1 MAQVPYKPVPNV
13 APQAPPTPSIHLDT
27 PGAAFGE
34 NVAQAQRGLGQ
45 AEEQAG
51 NTLFGE
57 ALKLQQL
64 QNESWAKD
72 ADVDV
77 MIKIGKAQ
85 SEFDQLEGQN
95 AVAALPAHMERIKA
109 IREEAIASSPNPE
122 ARRFLDNSISRRVGF
137 AIVDAGARAGQQ
149 VKVAQNRATEAQI
162 QQSVKQADFT
172 SPGGK
177 QQTLET
183 IKRGVEDLGRVH
195 GDLPPTTA
203 NEVNKQQNAA
213 FLVSLTKQAPND
225 PEGADKMLKD
235 NDSWLDQNTRNAAQ
249 NIVNSN
255 MARHQSRT
263 DASDLLNGKE
273 VAGVKVEPFDPQKGP
288 GQLQKYLDAAKAVAE
303 KKGKGNP
310 DFPDALDGRVRA
322 NFAIGMAGYNDA
334 QNGGRNSVQQYIQDN
349 HIVDIDGVAGP
360 NAPPEIRSQ
369 YNTLNASGK
378 KGVDSLMK
386 SIINRDTAYTPERER
401 LFNQLTSIAI
411 HEPKR
416 FSGMDLG
423 DSDVGPPA
431 KRDQLL
437 KMQRDI
443 IKKSEDTSS
452 FRRDLNSLTG
462 MLKGAGLTKDSDE
475 YNVFAG
481 ALYHE
486 WTQFKETNKRS
497 PDYQKDLYPMASKLL
512 LEQNQSH
519 WYNPATWFG
528 GRKGY
533 EVPDEHKTQIIKD
546 FNADEGRDPSP
557 SEIRMIYNLKLDAEQ
572 RRQPKNGP

>member
-77 MIKIGKAQ
+77 MVKIGKIK
-85 SEFDQLEGQN
+85 SEFDQKEGMDSIN
-95 AVAALPAHMERIKA
+95 ALPAYTEQIQA
-109 IREEAIASSPNPE
+109 IRKEAIAGSPNPE
-122 ARRFLDNSISRRVGF
+122 ARRFLDNSISRRVDF
-137 AIVDAGARAGQQ
+137 AIVDAGAQAGRQ
-149 VKVAQNRATEAQI
+149 VKVAANAASDARVQTAIRTGDLSSPGGWQQTRQTIRQEVENQGRIHGALPETVENEANKQE
-162 QQSVKQADFT
+162 SAAFLAGLVKQA
-172 SPGGK
+172 P
-177 QQTLET
+177 
-183 IKRGVEDLGRVH
+183 V
-195 GDLPPTTA
+195 
-203 NEVNKQQNAA
+203 
-213 FLVSLTKQAPND
+213 D
-225 PEGADKMLKD
+225 PEGANKSLEQNKE
-235 NDSWLDQNTRNAAQ
+235 WLDPKTRDAAQ
-249 NIVNSN
+249 GIVNSS

-303 KKGKGNP
+303 KKGKSNP
-310 DFPDALDGRVRA
+310 DFPDALEGRVRA

-386 SIINRDTAYTPERER
+386 SIVNKDIAYTPERQR
-401 LFNQLTSIAI
+401 LFNQLMGIAE
-411 HEPKR
+411 HDKAR

-423 DSDVGPPA
+423 DVDVGPPA
-431 KRDQLL
+431 KRDALL
-437 KMQRDI
+437 KKQRDV
-443 IKKSEDTSS
+443 IKGAEDTKQRS
-452 FRRDLNSLTG
+452 
-462 MLKGAGLTKDSDE
+462 GAT
-475 YNVFAG
+475 
-481 ALYHE
+481 
-486 WTQFKETNKRS
+486 
-497 PDYQKDLYPMASKLL
+497 
-512 LEQNQSH
+512 
-519 WYNPATWFG
+519 
-528 GRKGY
+528 
-533 EVPDEHKTQIIKD
+533 
-546 FNADEGRDPSP
+546 
-557 SEIRMIYNLKLDAEQ
+557 
-572 RRQPKNGP
+572 